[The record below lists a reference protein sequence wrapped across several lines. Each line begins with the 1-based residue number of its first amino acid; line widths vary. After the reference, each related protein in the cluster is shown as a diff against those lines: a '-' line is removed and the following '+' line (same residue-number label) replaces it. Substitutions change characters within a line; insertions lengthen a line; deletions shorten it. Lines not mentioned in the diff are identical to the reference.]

1 MITSSPSSTMGRLL
15 PWVTLGVMSYM
26 YLVGEL
32 SHFLLGIVSRPM
44 SQELHYGD
52 IACLPNPEAATQ
64 SDECKEFDNKTECLS
79 LLEGDGDLTTTSPN
93 NTVLTTCVWD
103 YSGLG
108 LAYQVLAGPAFVA
121 VFTTAGVIISAI
133 ADRFNRKVV
142 VTVCCGVLTFAT
154 GMTGAAMTY
163 WQLVILRMLMGAGES
178 SFTPVCSSMIS
189 DLFPENL
196 RALAL
201 GIFNWGIYLGY
212 GLSYA
217 VGNFVTEADIGGLG
231 WRWSYIITGI
241 MGVVATLLALIIIR
255 DPPRGMQA
263 KKEEEEEEKAGK
275 KDEVIGGGE
284 EGSVE
289 GDVKTSSSSASF
301 PPASSSEALTDRK
314 PGFKEVLRSLLKPPV
329 VCLAFAA
336 CLRHTAGF
344 SWAYNT
350 QLYFLTYYPDFNL
363 GLWVTACSIIGGSL
377 GVAVG
382 GFVSDRLVKRLGL
395 RARLYVL
402 AGSQLIATPF
412 AAGVLYFPPP
422 GAFFSLLG
430 AYIFAEMW
438 LGVLFAVLLELVPGK
453 VQSTALAVFLFV
465 MNNVGGNL
473 PVVVDPLTNLLSYRT
488 ALLIMYPGCYLAS
501 SVVFF
506 LTSFLLREDTPK
518 K

>member
-1 MITSSPSSTMGRLL
+1 MKRNVAAKYSALRMTPNRIL
-15 PWVTLGVMSYM
+15 PWVYLGVMTYT

-52 IACLPNPEAATQ
+52 LACLPNPEAATQ
-64 SDECKEFDNKTECLS
+64 SGSCREIYNETQCITF
-79 LLEGDGDLTTTSPN
+79 LEEDDGSTDSSSNTTTCIWN
-93 NTVLTTCVWD
+93 

-108 LAYQVLAGPAFVA
+108 LQYQVLAGPAFVA
-121 VFTTAGVIISAI
+121 VFTTSGVLIGAI

-142 VTVCCGVLTFAT
+142 VTICCGVLTLAT
-154 GMTGAAMTY
+154 GMTGAAMNY

-189 DLFPENL
+189 DLFPESI

-217 VGNFVTEADIGGLG
+217 VGNFVTAADIGGLG

-241 MGVVATLLALIIIR
+241 GGVVATLLLLLVVR
-255 DPPRGMQA
+255 EPPRGAQSEPGGN
-263 KKEEEEEEKAGK
+263 KREVEKETNFT
-275 KDEVIGGGE
+275 
-284 EGSVE
+284 EGSRITGETV
-289 GDVKTSSSSASF
+289 GV
-301 PPASSSEALTDRK
+301 SSE
-314 PGFKEVLRSLLKPPV
+314 VLVDESTKSSLKDVVKSLFKPPV

-363 GLWVTACSIIGGSL
+363 GLWVTGCSIIGGSL

-402 AGSQLIATPF
+402 AGSQFVATPF
-412 AAGVLYFPPP
+412 AAGVLFFPPP
-422 GAFFSLLG
+422 GAFFSLLA

-438 LGVLFAVLLELVPGK
+438 FGVLFAVLLELVSGS

-473 PVVVDPLTNLLSYRT
+473 PVVVDPLTDLVSYRG
-488 ALLIMYPGCYLAS
+488 ALMIMYPGGYLAS
-501 SVVFF
+501 SVVFL
-506 LTSFLLREDTPK
+506 LTSFLL
-518 K
+518 

>member
-1 MITSSPSSTMGRLL
+1 MHLSLLCGCVLAAVKMTPSRIL
-15 PWVTLGVMSYM
+15 PWVYLGVMTYT

-52 IACLPNPEAATQ
+52 LACLPNPEAATQ
-64 SDECKEFDNKTECLS
+64 STSCRDIGNETQCNTFLEEDEGSTDNAL
-79 LLEGDGDLTTTSPN
+79 
-93 NTVLTTCVWD
+93 NTTTCVWD

-108 LAYQVLAGPAFVA
+108 LQYQVLAGPAFVA
-121 VFTTAGVIISAI
+121 VFTTCGVLIGAI
-133 ADRFNRKVV
+133 ADRFNRKIV
-142 VTVCCGVLTFAT
+142 VTICCGVLTLAT
-154 GMTGAAMTY
+154 GLTGAAMNY

-189 DLFPENL
+189 DLFPESI

-201 GIFNWGIYLGY
+201 GVFNWGIYLGY

-217 VGNFVTEADIGGLG
+217 VGNFVTAADIGGLG
-231 WRWSYIITGI
+231 WRWSYIFTGI
-241 MGVVATLLALIIIR
+241 GGVVATVLLLVVVR
-255 DPPRGMQA
+255 EPQRGAQNEAGA
-263 KKEEEEEEKAGK
+263 KKK
-275 KDEVIGGGE
+275 EVKETNFIEDSRVTGQTVG
-284 EGSVE
+284 V
-289 GDVKTSSSSASF
+289 
-301 PPASSSEALTDRK
+301 SSEALVDESK
-314 PGFKEVLRSLLKPPV
+314 SSLKDVVKSLAKPPV
-329 VCLAFAA
+329 LCLALAA

-350 QLYFLTYYPDFNL
+350 QLYFLNYYPDFNL
-363 GLWVTACSIIGGSL
+363 GLWVTGCSIIGGSL

-382 GFVSDRLVKRLGL
+382 GFVSDRLVKKLGL

-402 AGSQLIATPF
+402 AGSQFIATPF
-412 AAGVLYFPPP
+412 AAGVLFFPPP

-438 LGVLFAVLLELVPGK
+438 FGVLFAVLLELVSGS

-473 PVVVDPLTNLLSYRT
+473 PVVVDPLTDLVSYRG
-488 ALLIMYPGCYLAS
+488 ALMIMYPGGYLAS
-501 SVVFF
+501 SVVFL
-506 LTSFLLREDTPK
+506 LTSFLL
-518 K
+518 